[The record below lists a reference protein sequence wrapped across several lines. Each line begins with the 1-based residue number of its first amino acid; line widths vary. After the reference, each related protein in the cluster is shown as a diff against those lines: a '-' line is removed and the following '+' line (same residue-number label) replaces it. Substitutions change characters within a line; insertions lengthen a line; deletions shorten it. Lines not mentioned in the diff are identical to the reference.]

1 MKLQQKILLMS
12 IVPLLLS
19 VFIIGYNIF
28 GMKSLKSSTESI
40 VEILVEVEELN
51 SSAKNL
57 QKSLSAYSLNVSA
70 SNANDIEQD
79 LKTTK
84 TIYNN
89 LNDSLTDEGQKE
101 ISKRASSKFEDLNK
115 EATAAL
121 QSENQAEIKRQS
133 LRTKG
138 VQNDIY
144 QLKQAI
150 TDQYNQMQKDLQNQ
164 INGMVTFSV
173 IALILLIAGSL
184 LFSIVLTR
192 RIVGPIKQITENA
205 EEMAQGNLAVENIQ
219 VGTKDEIFSLNKA
232 FRQMTDNLRGVIE
245 QVSNSSSQVA
255 ASAEELMASA
265 DETMS
270 GTEQITSSIQQVST
284 GAEHQ
289 TRMSKESVGYVE
301 QSTLGVNQIAK
312 NASDVLELSEATNQM
327 TKQGSALVEETL
339 QQMDSIHTS
348 VEETDQALHQLN
360 KRSDEIGSILKLIK
374 DIADQT
380 NLLALNAAIEAA
392 RAGEAG
398 KGFAVVADE
407 VRKLAEQTG
416 QSVSKISVITS
427 DIQADTAKSVE
438 SIDFVKDKVG
448 TGLQLAQ
455 DTRQTFNVILESI
468 EEVREH
474 IKEITQISTQVSG
487 EVVQVSTGMNEI
499 LKVAGSTSASASE
512 VASSSE
518 EQLAS
523 MEEVNAAAASLSN
536 LAEELQSA
544 ISSFKLK

>member
-19 VFIIGYNIF
+19 VFIIGYTIF
-28 GMKSLKSSTESI
+28 GMKSLESSTESI
-40 VEILVEVEELN
+40 VDMLVEVEELN

-57 QKSLSAYSLNVSA
+57 QKSLSAFSLNVSA

-84 TIYNN
+84 TIYNK
-89 LNDSLTDEGQKE
+89 LNDDLTDKDQKE
-101 ISKRASSKFEDLNK
+101 ISKRVSTKFDALSNESS
-115 EATAAL
+115 TAL

-173 IALILLIAGSL
+173 IALILLISGSL
-184 LFSIVLTR
+184 LFSILLTK
-192 RIVGPIKQITENA
+192 RIVGPIKQITESA
-205 EEMAQGNLAVENIQ
+205 EKIAQGNLAVENIQ
-219 VGTKDEIFSLNKA
+219 VSTKDEIFSLNEA
-232 FRQMTDNLRGVIE
+232 FRQMTDNLRRVIE
-245 QVSNSSSQVA
+245 QVSNSSGQVA

-312 NASDVLELSEATNQM
+312 NASDVLKLSEATNQM

-427 DIQADTAKSVE
+427 DIQADTVKSVE

-487 EVVQVSTGMNEI
+487 EVVHVSSGMNEI

>member
-19 VFIIGYNIF
+19 LIVIGYNIF

-79 LKTTK
+79 LKTTQ

-89 LNDSLTDEGQKE
+89 LNDALTDEYQKE
-101 ISKRASSKFEDLNK
+101 ISERASSKFEALNK
-115 EATAAL
+115 EATAAIK
-121 QSENQAEIKRQS
+121 SENQAEIKRQS

-138 VQNDIY
+138 VQNDIH
-144 QLKQAI
+144 QLKRAI
-150 TDQYNQMQKDLQNQ
+150 TDQYNQMQKDLQSQ
-164 INGMVTFSV
+164 INGMVTFSL

-184 LFSIVLTR
+184 LFSILLTR
-192 RIVGPIKQITENA
+192 RIVGPIKQITKNA
-205 EEMAQGNLAVENIQ
+205 EEIAQGNLGVEKIQ
-219 VGTKDEIFSLNKA
+219 VGTKDEIFSLNNA
-232 FRQMTDNLRGVIE
+232 FAQMTDNLRGLIE
-245 QVSNSSSQVA
+245 HVSNSSSQVA

-265 DETMS
+265 DEMMS
-270 GTEQITSSIQQVST
+270 GTEQITASIQQVSS

-289 TRMSKESVGYVE
+289 TMMSKESVRYVE
-301 QSTLGVNQIAK
+301 QSTSGVNQIAK
-312 NASDVLELSEATNQM
+312 NASNVLELSEATNQM
-327 TKQGSALVEETL
+327 TQQGSALVEETL

-360 KRSDEIGSILKLIK
+360 KRSDEIGSILKLIQ

-416 QSVSKISVITS
+416 QSVSKIAVITS
-427 DIQADTAKSVE
+427 DIQDDTAKSVG

-448 TGLQLAQ
+448 AGLKLAQ
-455 DTRQTFNVILESI
+455 DTRRTFNVILESI
-468 EEVREH
+468 EEVSGH
-474 IKEITQISTQVSG
+474 IKEITQISTQVSD
-487 EVVQVSTGMNEI
+487 EVVHVSSGMNEI

-536 LAEELQSA
+536 LAEELQST
-544 ISSFKLK
+544 ISRFKL